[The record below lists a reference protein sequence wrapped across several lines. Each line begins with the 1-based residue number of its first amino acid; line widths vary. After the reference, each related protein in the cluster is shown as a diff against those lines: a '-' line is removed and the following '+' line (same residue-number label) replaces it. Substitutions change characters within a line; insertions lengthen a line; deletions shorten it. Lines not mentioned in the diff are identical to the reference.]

1 MNPQQEKI
9 YNYLLDNISGGVFC
23 ENKRIPTENELCQL
37 FGTNRRNAHRAIKEL
52 ERSGVLRRNKKQGT
66 FVNSTPSPYSL
77 GELKSAATRRVC
89 ILNQCSPA
97 MHHIHLNNRA
107 LSPLETLLRSK
118 EIEVDFKDIYGISK
132 IGEYKSFLEKLI
144 DSGCNALILV
154 ADGTGEGIAFEH
166 PELLSDFHNNVFI
179 FDPGQ
184 AIWQNMPYN
193 VVTVNIFG
201 EGIMAAD
208 YLLSKGY
215 RDICFCQQISL
226 ERIWLRERF
235 RGVECAFR
243 RSGLKI
249 SPNPVELEAR
259 RDNSAFFKKLKK
271 TDGKGTTAL
280 IAMNDSFAVDIINEA
295 AEYGIKFGQGIG
307 LISFDDNT
315 EFRSYDLTTIAPA
328 FDKIGER
335 LAKMVIENI
344 NKEESADQIACIKID
359 SKLIARR
366 TA

>member
-1 MNPQQEKI
+1 
-9 YNYLLDNISGGVFC
+9 L
-23 ENKRIPTENELCQL
+23 
-37 FGTNRRNAHRAIKEL
+37 
-52 ERSGVLRRNKKQGT
+52 
-66 FVNSTPSPYSL
+66 NSRT
-77 GELKSAATRRVC
+77 
-89 ILNQCSPA
+89 
-97 MHHIHLNNRA
+97 

-118 EIEVDFKDIYGISK
+118 GIDVDCKDICGIRK
-132 IGEYKSFLEKLI
+132 VDKYKSVLAGLI

-184 AIWQNMPYN
+184 AIWQSMPYN

-201 EGIMAAD
+201 EGVMAAD

-215 RDICFCQQISL
+215 RDICFCQRSSL

-235 RGVECAFR
+235 RGIECAFR

-249 SPNPVELEAR
+249 TPSSVELDPEKS
-259 RDNSAFFKKLKK
+259 NSAFFKNLKK
-271 TDGKGTTAL
+271 SDGNGTAAL
-280 IAMNDSFAVDIINEA
+280 IAMNDSFAVDIIKQA
-295 AEYGIKFGQGIG
+295 SEYGIKFGQGIG

-315 EFRSYDLTTIAPA
+315 EFRSYDLTTIAPS

-335 LAKMVIENI
+335 LAKMIIDNI
-344 NKEESADQIACIKID
+344 NKEESADQILCMKID
-359 SKLIARR
+359 SKLITRR
-366 TA
+366 TS

>member
-1 MNPQQEKI
+1 MNIQQEKI
-9 YNYLLDNISGGVFC
+9 YNYLLDNISGGMFG

-37 FGTNRRNAHRAIKEL
+37 FGTNRMNAHFAIKEL

-66 FVNSTPSPYSL
+66 FVNSIPSLYSL

-97 MHHIHLNNRA
+97 LHHIHLNSRT

-118 EIEVDFKDIYGISK
+118 GIDVDCKDICGIRK
-132 IGEYKSFLEKLI
+132 VDKYKSVLAGLI

-184 AIWQNMPYN
+184 AIWQSMPYN

-201 EGIMAAD
+201 EGVMAAD

-215 RDICFCQQISL
+215 RDICFCQRSSL

-235 RGVECAFR
+235 RGIECAFR

-249 SPNPVELEAR
+249 TPSSVELDPEKS
-259 RDNSAFFKKLKK
+259 NSAFFKNLKK
-271 TDGKGTTAL
+271 SDGNGTAAL
-280 IAMNDSFAVDIINEA
+280 IAMNDSFAVDIIKQA
-295 AEYGIKFGQGIG
+295 SEYGIKFGQGIG

-315 EFRSYDLTTIAPA
+315 EFRSYDLTTIAPS

-335 LAKMVIENI
+335 LAKMIIDNI
-344 NKEESADQIACIKID
+344 NKEESADQILCMKID
-359 SKLIARR
+359 SKLITRR
-366 TA
+366 TS

>member
-9 YNYLLDNISGGVFC
+9 YNYLLDNISGGVLG
-23 ENKRIPTENELCQL
+23 ENKRIPTENELGQL
-37 FGTNRRNAHRAIKEL
+37 FGTNRMNAHRAIKEL
-52 ERSGVLRRNKKQGT
+52 EHSGVFRRNKKQGT
-66 FVNSTPSPYSL
+66 FVRSIPSPYSF
-77 GELKSAATRRVC
+77 GELKSAAVRRVC

-97 MHHIHLNNRA
+97 MHHIHLNSRV

-118 EIEVDFKDIYGISK
+118 GIDVNFKDIYGISK
-132 IGEYKSFLEKLI
+132 MDKYKSFLAGLI
-144 DSGCNALILV
+144 DSGYNALILV
-154 ADGTGEGIAFEH
+154 ADGTGEGIAFKH
-166 PELLSDFHNNVFI
+166 PELLSDFYNNVFI

-226 ERIWLRERF
+226 ERIWVRERF
-235 RGVECAFR
+235 RGLECAFR

-249 SPNPVELEAR
+249 TPNSVELEAG
-259 RDNSAFFKKLKK
+259 RDNSVFFKKLKK
-271 TDGKGTTAL
+271 TGGNGTAAL

-295 AEYGIKFGQGIG
+295 AVHGIKFGQGIG

-315 EFRSYDLTTIAPA
+315 EFRSYDLTTIAPS

-335 LAKMVIENI
+335 LAKMVIDNI
-344 NKEESADQIACIKID
+344 NKEESADQVACIKID
-359 SKLIARR
+359 SKLIIRR
-366 TA
+366 TS